1 MNPETVRK
9 QTVSKVKRVVLKLGS
24 SVVTSE
30 SGLDETAIEGIV
42 DDVCRY
48 KRLGKEFIIVSSGA
62 IAAGVRR
69 LDLKEGARTIPQK
82 QAAASVGQTRLMAAY
97 EEAFGKHG
105 YRVGQMLLTRDDLIH
120 RNRYLNARNTLMTLL
135 GWNVTP
141 IINENDTVMV
151 EEIKLGDNDN
161 LSALVATLA
170 EVDLLLTLTDQEGF
184 MDCDPQ
190 TNPDAC
196 LIPLVEEL
204 TPDIMKLAEG
214 STSRVGRG
222 GMASKLE
229 AATKAGRF
237 GIPMIIARG
246 KIPHIIPRVMEGELC
261 GTLILPAKERISA
274 RKHWMRYN
282 LVPEGAVRVDEG
294 AARAL
299 ARGGVSLLP
308 VGVIE
313 VEGHFEH
320 GAAVRVKDPS
330 GKDVALGLVNYSS
343 EELGKIKGRQAFEI
357 DWILGYRTSDEAI
370 HADNLVLM
378 ET

>member
-1 MNPETVRK
+1 MNPEIVRK
-9 QTVSKVKRVVLKLGS
+9 EIVSKVKRVVLKLGS

-30 SGLDETAIEGIV
+30 SGLDETAIKGIV

-48 KRLGKEFIIVSSGA
+48 KALGKEFIIVSSGA

-69 LDLKEGARTIPQK
+69 LELKEGARTIPQK

-135 GWNVTP
+135 GWNAIP

-170 EVDLLLTLTDQEGF
+170 EADLLLTLTDQEGF

-196 LIPLVEEL
+196 LIPLVEEV
-204 TPDIMKLAEG
+204 TPDIMKLANG
-214 STSRVGRG
+214 SASSVGRG

-282 LVPEGAVRVDEG
+282 LVPEGAIHVDEG

-299 ARGGVSLLP
+299 ARGGISLLP

-320 GAAVRVKDPS
+320 GAAVCVKDPS
-330 GKDVALGLVNYSS
+330 GNDVALGLVNYSS
-343 EELGKIKGRQAFEI
+343 EELNKIKGHQASEI
-357 DWILGYRTSDEAI
+357 DWILGYRSNDEAI
-370 HADNLVLM
+370 HADNLVLI

>member
-1 MNPETVRK
+1 
-9 QTVSKVKRVVLKLGS
+9 
-24 SVVTSE
+24 
-30 SGLDETAIEGIV
+30 
-42 DDVCRY
+42 
-48 KRLGKEFIIVSSGA
+48 
-62 IAAGVRR
+62 
-69 LDLKEGARTIPQK
+69 
-82 QAAASVGQTRLMAAY
+82 
-97 EEAFGKHG
+97 
-105 YRVGQMLLTRDDLIH
+105 
-120 RNRYLNARNTLMTLL
+120 
-135 GWNVTP
+135 
-141 IINENDTVMV
+141 
-151 EEIKLGDNDN
+151 
-161 LSALVATLA
+161 
-170 EVDLLLTLTDQEGF
+170 

-196 LIPLVEEL
+196 LKPLVEEV
-204 TPDIMKLAEG
+204 TPDLMKLANG
-214 STSRVGRG
+214 SASSVGRG

-229 AATKAGRF
+229 AATKACRF

-282 LVPEGAVRVDEG
+282 LVPEGAIHVDEG

-299 ARGGVSLLP
+299 TRGGISLLP

-320 GAAVRVKDPS
+320 GAAVCIKDPS
-330 GKDVALGLVNYSS
+330 GNDVALGQVNYSS
-343 EELGKIKGRQAFEI
+343 EELNKIKGHQASEI
-357 DWILGYRTSDEAI
+357 DWILGYRSNDEAI